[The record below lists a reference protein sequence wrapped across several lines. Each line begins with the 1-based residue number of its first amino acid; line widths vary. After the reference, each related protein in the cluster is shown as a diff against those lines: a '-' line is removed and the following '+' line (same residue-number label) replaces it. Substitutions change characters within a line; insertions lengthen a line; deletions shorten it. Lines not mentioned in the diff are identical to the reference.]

1 MNIYQREV
9 EKAMNHEES
18 SKNINVNLI
27 CPRFENA
34 YIVDPSKSDSLRK
47 SIKKN
52 GLIQPINVIDIFR
65 YIEESGYGPSYV
77 GCDKTD
83 EYLDRC
89 IEYKNN
95 LSEEER
101 EKLETN
107 PEYRDL
113 MESLDRHIRYII
125 SSGHRRFYAYIS
137 LLLNKPINNR
147 SEWKQAY
154 SEIRKA
160 VRGDSEWKQI
170 PSILIDSTEKEY
182 AVYNDSNTTQ
192 RELTSFEIV
201 VNAIDEMKK
210 NGTWDKVHQESINT
224 YVDNMNDRTVVRTIT
239 KCKRE
244 GINVTSRE
252 DLKSLGFDYFPID
265 SLVNKA
271 ISNYINENK
280 QRAITV
286 STVRGMRRIF
296 EQLDKEQIQKIY
308 DGKLSVSEA
317 KTIVNKPKSDAHAN
331 FVPGG
336 TKFAQVS
343 KTYKKSLKSIETLKN
358 NISQFNKEEADVEE
372 IIQLQIELKK
382 VQSELTELKKMIDKK
397 S

>member
-101 EKLETN
+101 EKLEIN

-113 MESLDRHIRYII
+113 MENLDRHIRYII

-147 SEWKQAY
+147 SEW
-154 SEIRKA
+154 
-160 VRGDSEWKQI
+160 
-170 PSILIDSTEKEY
+170 
-182 AVYNDSNTTQ
+182 
-192 RELTSFEIV
+192 
-201 VNAIDEMKK
+201 
-210 NGTWDKVHQESINT
+210 
-224 YVDNMNDRTVVRTIT
+224 
-239 KCKRE
+239 
-244 GINVTSRE
+244 
-252 DLKSLGFDYFPID
+252 
-265 SLVNKA
+265 
-271 ISNYINENK
+271 
-280 QRAITV
+280 
-286 STVRGMRRIF
+286 
-296 EQLDKEQIQKIY
+296 
-308 DGKLSVSEA
+308 
-317 KTIVNKPKSDAHAN
+317 
-331 FVPGG
+331 
-336 TKFAQVS
+336 
-343 KTYKKSLKSIETLKN
+343 
-358 NISQFNKEEADVEE
+358 
-372 IIQLQIELKK
+372 
-382 VQSELTELKKMIDKK
+382 
-397 S
+397 